1 MNDSLFVLC
10 RTIIPWRKFVHFD
23 PSQGSNMNFAPTLSA
38 SVTKL
43 TQKEDGYVV
52 AWFKMVE
59 RKALADTKFT

>member
-1 MNDSLFVLC
+1 
-10 RTIIPWRKFVHFD
+10 
-23 PSQGSNMNFAPTLSA
+23 MNFAPTLSA